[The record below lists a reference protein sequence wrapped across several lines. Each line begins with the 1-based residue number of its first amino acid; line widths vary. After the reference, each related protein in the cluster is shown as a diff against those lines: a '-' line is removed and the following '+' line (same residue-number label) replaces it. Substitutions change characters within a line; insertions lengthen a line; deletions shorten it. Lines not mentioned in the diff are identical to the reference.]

1 MMLFSQFNK
10 DSIWKEI
17 GQGKMGVGGA
27 FQATKF
33 LEGKHILDIFIFIV
47 GNVSISNGF

>member
-1 MMLFSQFNK
+1 
-10 DSIWKEI
+10 
-17 GQGKMGVGGA
+17 MGVGGA

-33 LEGKHILDIFIFIV
+33 LEGKHIIDIFIFIV